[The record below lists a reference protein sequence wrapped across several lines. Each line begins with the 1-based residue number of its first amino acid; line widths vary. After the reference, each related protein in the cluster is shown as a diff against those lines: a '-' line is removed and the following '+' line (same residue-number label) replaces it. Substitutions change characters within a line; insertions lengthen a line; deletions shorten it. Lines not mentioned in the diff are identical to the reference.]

1 MNNTNIKISLP
12 DVWTVRHY
20 AIYSDGRRKYETP
33 LIEAKRTPVPVIS
46 RYYGAVALIN
56 AGIVHLDNVG
66 TGNDAL
72 LKKWIDSADADSI
85 PLTVIGTIVRHVA
98 LPLEDALEADFLA

>member
-1 MNNTNIKISLP
+1 MDAANTRLA
-12 DVWTVRHY
+12 DR
-20 AIYSDGRRKYETP
+20 GETH
-33 LIEAKRTPVPVIS
+33 AVPVIS

-56 AGIVHLDNVG
+56 AGIVHLDNG
-66 TGNDAL
+66 IDSP
-72 LKKWIDSADADSI
+72 LKRWVDSAIDSADADSI